1 MPMPNPQ
8 NDDLSFLSPPVLA
21 GDIGSLGGYR
31 ILALIGKGAMGF
43 VFKGLDVG
51 LQRVI
56 ALKVMRPN
64 IAATSNS
71 RDRMLREARAAAALQ
86 CENVVTIYQVGE
98 DRGIPFIAMEFL
110 EGLTLEAWQNR
121 QSKVVP
127 LGAICRVARDLLRG
141 LAAAHEKGLVHRDIK
156 PANLWVDQ
164 KSGRVKIL
172 DFGLTKDT
180 ESEENLTIDGSILGT
195 PGYMSPEQA
204 SGKHADCRSDL
215 FSAGTVLYHLV
226 TGSSPFQRQG
236 LLPTLSAV
244 INHDP
249 VAIQSI
255 RPEVPGELSDFIA
268 QLISKSPEE
277 RPENGQMALLRWAEV
292 EKSIRKVLDTR
303 PRDSH
308 LKAPQTEGLSETA
321 SRANRTDILEAP
333 ESSITQKKS
342 SSQNAPAK
350 TRKLV
355 FLKGTPLALLLAGT
369 ISLIGII
376 GWIAFSKTNQ
386 TEIAETDL
394 TRKQPGKET
403 QTAPLPSEKK
413 SENQSPKPKEMSP
426 VEPDKKTIPSGIKE
440 GQERF
445 TNRFGIQMVIVKP
458 GKFRLGGT
466 GGTRLIREETVKNE
480 FFVGVHE
487 VTQGQWEKVTGENP
501 SHFSKKGEGANTV
514 KDIPDEDL
522 AHFPV
527 EMVSWNDAKAFVDRL
542 NLLDPHPD
550 WEYRLPTLIEWEYA
564 CRGGHLMNE
573 GDDLMDYYGFKP
585 SLTLAKNSAN
595 LIDTTGRPKKVGSY
609 VPNALGLY
617 DMHGNVAEWCA
628 DLYVPKNKTEIP
640 SERIIKGGSWASPP
654 EHSRAGASFTTA
666 QNASTWALGFR
677 VILARKTL

>member
-8 NDDLSFLSPPVLA
+8 NEDWSFLSPPTVQ
-21 GDIGSLGGYR
+21 GDIGTLGGYR

-43 VFKGLDVG
+43 VFKGLDIG
-51 LQRVI
+51 LQRTI
-56 ALKVMRPN
+56 ALKVMRPT
-64 IAATSNS
+64 IAATPNS
-71 RDRMLREARAAAALQ
+71 RDRLLREARAAAGIQ
-86 CENVVTIYQVGE
+86 SENVVTIYQVGE

-110 EGLTLEAWQNR
+110 EGLTLEAWQSR
-121 QSKVVP
+121 QNKAVQ
-127 LGAICRVARDLLRG
+127 LGAVCRVARDLLRG

-195 PGYMSPEQA
+195 PAYMSPEQA
-204 SGKHADCRSDL
+204 SGKPADVQSDL
-215 FSAGTVLYHLV
+215 FSAGTVLYHLL

-244 INHDP
+244 VNHHP
-249 VAIQSI
+249 LPIQSL
-255 RPEVPGELSDFIA
+255 RPEIPEQIADFIG
-268 QLISKSPEE
+268 QLINKAPRE
-277 RPENGQMALLRWAEV
+277 RPENGHIALMRWAEV
-292 EKSIRKVLDTR
+292 EKSIRKPLDTR
-303 PRDSH
+303 LKDTPFKNPTADGPAESVSKSNNTDI
-308 LKAPQTEGLSETA
+308 LKAPG
-321 SRANRTDILEAP
+321 
-333 ESSITQKKS
+333 SSISHKK
-342 SSQNAPAK
+342 PFTKK
-350 TRKLV
+350 TLIKSFNLLFTNISILV
-355 FLKGTPLALLLAGT
+355 LFLVGTV
-369 ISLIGII
+369 SLIGI
-376 GWIAFSKTNQ
+376 FFLFVYSKTN
-386 TEIAETDL
+386 TPEIAKSELART
-394 TRKQPGKET
+394 QPQGEPNLPTSSLEKNSKN
-403 QTAPLPSEKK
+403 PSPMPSEK
-413 SENQSPKPKEMSP
+413 PPI
-426 VEPDKKTIPSGIKE
+426 EPDKIPKPSGIKE

-480 FFVGVHE
+480 FFVGTHE
-487 VTQGQWEKVTGENP
+487 VTQEQWKKVTGENP
-501 SHFSKKGEGANTV
+501 SHFSKKGEGAEIV
-514 KDIPDEDL
+514 KDFSDEDL
-522 AHFPV
+522 ANFPV
-527 EMVSWNDAKAFVDRL
+527 EMVTWNDAKAFVDRL
-542 NLLDPHPD
+542 NLLDPQPD

-585 SLTLAKNSAN
+585 SLTLPKNSAN

-609 VPNALGLY
+609 VPNVLGLY

-628 DLYVPKNKTEIP
+628 DLYVPKTKTEIP
-640 SERIIKGGSWASPP
+640 AERIIKGGSWASPP

-666 QNASTWALGFR
+666 QIASTWALGFR